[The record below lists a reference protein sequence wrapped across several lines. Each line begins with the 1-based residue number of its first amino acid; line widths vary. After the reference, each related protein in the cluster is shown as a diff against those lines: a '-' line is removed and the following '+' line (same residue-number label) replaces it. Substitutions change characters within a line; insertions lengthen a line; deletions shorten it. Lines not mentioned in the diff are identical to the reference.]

1 MASEQ
6 NPDIDDSL
14 FYLVVLLV
22 FIAQF
27 WMFSDFYKGA
37 WVNLKIGE
45 IYLMKPFHFM
55 ISDNSI
61 QMLNYYES
69 ALQDSNKLITLDIET
84 IIVIERNL
92 FFVYVWL
99 YPAFLI
105 FSGIKRIFSKPKNE
119 YTEEHTMDTLIEQET
134 KTIWR
139 FNRHLNKYN
148 PLNETLDI
156 TEGVYSIR
164 LKELKYCTL
173 NNILVK
179 QDIEDKNYIFQ
190 RDVAI
195 DKFKKQMGPL
205 YYGTDSML
213 DQERWLLAAFLL
225 FVSNSKE
232 FAFDIMGDA
241 SFYYND
247 EMKKEEVNQRVKY
260 VLDSFKAGESK
271 FPAPTFAEKL
281 HSWSI
286 GEGFKIK
293 GDETDYKFG
302 QNVLVKTEKKH
313 AYTYTLLMG
322 VFEQA
327 KDMGEFSAAK
337 FTWIKTYNRELH
349 FSLLDVGMEGNGS
362 IEAAGPETHYQAELA
377 FEKKLSN
384 PEIILYV
391 DYLQDK
397 MKEYTTIAAES

>member
-6 NPDIDDSL
+6 NADIDDSV
-14 FYLVVLLV
+14 FYLVGLLV

-27 WMFSDFYKGA
+27 WVFSDFYKGL
-37 WVNLKIGE
+37 WVYLKIAE
-45 IYLMKPFHFM
+45 IYMMKPFHFM
-55 ISDNSI
+55 ISENSI

-69 ALQDSNKLITLDIET
+69 ALKDPNKLITLDIGT
-84 IIVIERNL
+84 VMVIERNL

-105 FSGIKRIFSKPKNE
+105 YSGVKRIFSKPINE
-119 YTEEHTMDTLIEQET
+119 YTEEHSMDTLIEQET

-156 TEGVYSIR
+156 TEGVYMIR

-173 NNILVK
+173 NNILIK
-179 QDIEDKNYIFQ
+179 HDIEDENYIFQ

-195 DKFKKQMGPL
+195 EKFKKQMGPL
-205 YYGTDSML
+205 YYGPDSMP

-225 FVSNSKE
+225 FVSNNKE

-247 EMKKEEVNQRVKY
+247 EMTKEEVNQRVKL
-260 VLDSFKAGESK
+260 VIDSFKAGKSK
-271 FPAPTFAEKL
+271 FPTPSFPEKL
-281 HSWSI
+281 NSWLV
-286 GEGFKIK
+286 GEGFNLE
-293 GDETDYKFG
+293 GDKTDYKFG
-302 QNVLVKTEKKH
+302 QEVLAKSEKKH

-322 VFEQA
+322 IFEQA

-337 FTWIKTYNRELH
+337 FTWSKIYNRELH

-362 IEAAGPETHYQAELA
+362 IESAGPETHFQAEVA
-377 FEKKLSN
+377 FEKKLTN
-384 PEIILYV
+384 PEIMLYV

-397 MKEYTTIAAES
+397 MKEYTTKAA